1 MPTITGYSKVLGM
14 SLVPGGAAATPLGPC
29 GGILTT
35 DTLVEVRHVS
45 GDGSLTINTSVKAE
59 ASIPAP
65 DRVQLTTTVT
75 TGNFLVVVWQR
86 AG

>member
-1 MPTITGYSKVLGM
+1 MPTITGYPRILATAV
-14 SLVPGGAAATPLGPC
+14 VPGGAAATPLGPC

-45 GDGSLTINTSVKAE
+45 GDGSLTVNASVKAE